1 MHADDP
7 LPPDEPLADR
17 VTTGLAKVGIALK
30 QQAWAEA
37 GGRGLT
43 PTQGQ
48 VLALLRAN
56 PEGLRMGA
64 LARQLGVT
72 QPTASDSVA
81 ALARKGLVAKGPAA
95 GDGRAVVVRLTPA
108 GGLQAAAAAAWP
120 DFLLEAVG
128 ELSAAEQ
135 AAFLRALVT
144 MIRTLQERGRIPVAR
159 MCVSCRFFRPFR
171 HSDPARPH
179 HCAFVDAPF
188 GDGELRLDCPDH
200 AAAPPEQAAATWRAF
215 RAPTETAPADS
226 RRDP

>member
-1 MHADDP
+1 MLADDP
-7 LPPDEPLADR
+7 LPPDEPLAKR
-17 VTTGLAKVGIALK
+17 VTTGLAKVGLALK

-48 VLALLRAN
+48 ALALLRAN
-56 PEGLRMGA
+56 PDGLRLGD

-81 ALARKGLVAKGPAA
+81 ALQRKGLVAKAPLA

-108 GGLQAAAAAAWP
+108 GAREADAAAAWP
-120 DFLLEAVG
+120 DFLLETVD

-144 MIRTLQERGRIPVAR
+144 MIRTLQDKGRIPVAR

-171 HSDPARPH
+171 HDDPAAPH

-200 AAAPPEQAAATWRAF
+200 LAAPADQAARAWRAF
-215 RAPTETAPADS
+215 RAPAAADP
-226 RRDP
+226 RRTP

>member
-1 MHADDP
+1 VRPNDP
-7 LPPDEPLADR
+7 LPPDEPLAQR

-48 VLALLRAN
+48 ALALLRAN
-56 PEGLRMGA
+56 PAGLRLGA

-81 ALARKGLVAKGPAA
+81 ALHRKGLVAKVPLT
-95 GDGRAVVVRLTPA
+95 GDGRAVVVHLTPA
-108 GGLQAAAAAAWP
+108 GVREAAAAAAWP

-135 AAFLRALVT
+135 AAFLRGLVT

-159 MCVSCRFFRPFR
+159 MCVSCTFFRPFR
-171 HSDPARPH
+171 HDDRARPH

-200 AAAPPEQAAATWRAF
+200 AAAPPEQAARTWQAF
-215 RAPTETAPADS
+215 RAPAAADP
-226 RRDP
+226 RRTP

>member
-1 MHADDP
+1 VSATDA
-7 LPPDEPLADR
+7 LPPDEPLAQR

-30 QQAWAEA
+30 QQAWAQA

-48 VLALLRAN
+48 ALALLRAS
-56 PEGLRMGA
+56 PAGLRLGV
-64 LARQLGVT
+64 LAEQLGVT
-72 QPTASDSVA
+72 APTASDSVA
-81 ALARKGLVAKGPAA
+81 ALARKGLVTKAPLA

-108 GGLQAAAAAAWP
+108 GTREAAAAAAWP

-144 MIRTLQERGRIPVAR
+144 MIRSLQVKGRIPVAR
-159 MCVSCRFFRPFR
+159 MCVSCRFFQPFR
-171 HSDPARPH
+171 HDHPARPH

-188 GDGELRLDCPDH
+188 GDGALRLDCADH
-200 AAAPPEQAAATWRAF
+200 AAAPAEQATHTWHAF
-215 RAPTETAPADS
+215 RASAPVDP

>member
-1 MHADDP
+1 MRPDDP
-7 LPPDEPLADR
+7 LPLDQPLAQR

-30 QQAWAEA
+30 QRAWAEA

-48 VLALLRAN
+48 VLALLRAS
-56 PEGLRMGA
+56 PDGLRLGV

-72 QPTASDSVA
+72 APTASDSVA
-81 ALARKGLVAKGPAA
+81 ALHRKGLVVKAPMA

-108 GGLQAAAAAAWP
+108 GVREAAAAAAWP
-120 DFLLEAVG
+120 DFLLEAVD
-128 ELSAAEQ
+128 ELEAAEQ

-144 MIRTLQERGRIPVAR
+144 MIRTLQVRGRIPVAR

-171 HSDPARPH
+171 YPDPAHPH

-200 AAAPPEQAAATWRAF
+200 AAAPPEQAARAWQAF
-215 RAPTETAPADS
+215 RAPTAADP

>member
-1 MHADDP
+1 MRPDDS
-7 LPPDEPLADR
+7 LPPDQPLAQR

-48 VLALLRAN
+48 VLALLRAS
-56 PEGLRMGA
+56 PDGLRLGA
-64 LARQLGVT
+64 LAQQLGVT
-72 QPTASDSVA
+72 APTASDSVA
-81 ALARKGLVAKGPAA
+81 ALHRKGLVAKAPMA
-95 GDGRAVVVRLTPA
+95 GDGRAVLVRLTPA
-108 GGLQAAAAAAWP
+108 GVREAAAAAAWP

-128 ELSAAEQ
+128 ELSEAEQ

-144 MIRTLQERGRIPVAR
+144 MIRTLQVRGRIPVAR
-159 MCVSCRFFRPFR
+159 MCVSCRFFQPFR
-171 HSDPARPH
+171 HQDPARPH

-200 AAAPPEQAAATWRAF
+200 AAAPPEQAARTWHTF
-215 RAPTETAPADS
+215 RAPTAADP

>member
-1 MHADDP
+1 MRPDDR
-7 LPPDEPLADR
+7 LPPDEPLPQR
-17 VTTGLAKVGIALK
+17 VTTGLAKVGMALK

-37 GGRGLT
+37 GGHGLT

-48 VLALLRAN
+48 VLVLLRAN
-56 PEGLRMGA
+56 PDGLRLGE
-64 LARQLGVT
+64 LADRLGVT
-72 QPTASDSVA
+72 APTTSDSVG
-81 ALARKGLVAKGPAA
+81 ALHRKGLVVKAPLP

-108 GGLQAAAAAAWP
+108 GVCEAAAAAAWP

-128 ELSAAEQ
+128 ELSGAEQ
-135 AAFLRALVT
+135 AAFLRGLVT

-171 HSDPARPH
+171 HDDPARPH

-200 AAAPPEQAAATWRAF
+200 AAAPPEQAADTWQAF
-215 RAPTETAPADS
+215 RAPAHP

>member
-1 MHADDP
+1 MAANE
-7 LPPDEPLADR
+7 LPPEEPLDRR
-17 VTTGLAKVGIALK
+17 VTIGLAKIGIALK

-56 PEGLRMGA
+56 PDGLRLRA
-64 LARQLGVT
+64 LAEQLGVSAAT
-72 QPTASDSVA
+72 TSDSVA
-81 ALARKGLVAKGPAA
+81 ALHRKGLVAKERTAS
-95 GDGRAVVVRLTPA
+95 DGRGVIVVLTPT
-108 GGLQAAAAAAWP
+108 GSREAAAAAAWP

-135 AAFLRALVT
+135 ATFLRALVA
-144 MIRTLQERGRIPVAR
+144 MIRTLQEKGRISVAR
-159 MCVSCRFFRPFR
+159 MCVSCRFFQPFR
-171 HSDPARPH
+171 HDNPARPH

-200 AAAPPEQAAATWRAF
+200 STAPIDQATHNWEVF
-215 RAPTETAPADS
+215 RASSATDP
-226 RRDP
+226 RRTT

>member
-1 MHADDP
+1 MPAADP
-7 LPPDEPLADR
+7 LPPDEPLAKR

-48 VLALLRAN
+48 ALALLRAN
-56 PEGLRMGA
+56 PGGLRMGA

-81 ALARKGLVAKGPAA
+81 ALQRKGLVAKAPLA
-95 GDGRAVVVRLTPA
+95 GDGRAVVVRLTPD
-108 GGLQAAAAAAWP
+108 GVREAAAAAAWP
-120 DFLLEAVG
+120 DFLREAVG
-128 ELSAAEQ
+128 ELSDAEQ
-135 AAFLRALVT
+135 AAFLRGLVT
-144 MIRTLQERGRIPVAR
+144 MIRTLQEKGRIPVAR
-159 MCVSCRFFRPFR
+159 MCVTCRFFRPFR
-171 HSDPARPH
+171 HDDPARPH

-188 GDGELRLDCPDH
+188 GDGQLRLDCPDH
-200 AAAPPEQAAATWRAF
+200 AAAPAEQAAATWQAF
-215 RAPTETAPADS
+215 RAPTAADP

>member
-1 MHADDP
+1 VRADDP
-7 LPPDEPLADR
+7 LPPDEPLAQR
-17 VTTGLAKVGIALK
+17 VTTGLAKVGMALK

-56 PEGLRMGA
+56 PDGLRVGA

-72 QPTASDSVA
+72 EPTASDSVA
-81 ALARKGLVAKGPAA
+81 ALQRKGLVAKAPLA

-108 GGLQAAAAAAWP
+108 GVREAAATAAWP

-135 AAFLRALVT
+135 AGFLRGLVT
-144 MIRTLQERGRIPVAR
+144 MIATLQQRGRIPVAR

-171 HSDPARPH
+171 HDDPVRPH

-200 AAAPPEQAAATWRAF
+200 ATAPPGQAAATWQTF
-215 RAPTETAPADS
+215 RALVDP

>member
-1 MHADDP
+1 VRPNDP
-7 LPPDEPLADR
+7 LPPDQPLGQR
-17 VTTGLAKVGIALK
+17 VTTGLAKVGIALR

-56 PEGLRMGA
+56 PAGLRPGA

-81 ALARKGLVAKGPAA
+81 ALQRKGLVAKTPMA

-108 GGLQAAAAAAWP
+108 GVREAAAAAWP
-120 DFLLEAVG
+120 DFLLEAVD

-159 MCVSCRFFRPFR
+159 MCVSCRFFQPFR
-171 HSDPARPH
+171 HVDPARPH

-200 AAAPPEQAAATWRAF
+200 AAAPPEQAAHTWHAF
-215 RAPTETAPADS
+215 RAPTHP

>member
-1 MHADDP
+1 VRPNDP
-7 LPPDEPLADR
+7 LPPDEPLAGR

-56 PEGLRMGA
+56 PGGLRLGA

-72 QPTASDSVA
+72 APTASDSVA
-81 ALARKGLVAKGPAA
+81 ALHRKDLVAKAPLA

-108 GGLQAAAAAAWP
+108 GTREAAAAAAWP
-120 DFLLEAVG
+120 DFLLEAVD

-159 MCVSCRFFRPFR
+159 MCVSCRFFQPFR
-171 HSDPARPH
+171 HDNPARPH

-200 AAAPPEQAAATWRAF
+200 AAAPPEQAEATWHAF
-215 RAPTETAPADS
+215 RTPADP